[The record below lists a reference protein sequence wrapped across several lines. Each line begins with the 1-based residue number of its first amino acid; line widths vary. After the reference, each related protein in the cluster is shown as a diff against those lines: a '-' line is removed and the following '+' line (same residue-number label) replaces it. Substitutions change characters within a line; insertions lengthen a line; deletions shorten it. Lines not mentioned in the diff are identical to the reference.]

1 MMNYEDGN
9 PMYEVGKKY
18 KSDKITH
25 HKYHEIYNF
34 YLKNL
39 YDKEGS
45 VLEIGVQHGT
55 SIQIWL
61 ELFPNAFIYGIDIDK
76 CYEGDRHKIFQCDQ
90 SKVEQ
95 LTNVKNNIEKDKFLF
110 ICDDGSHVPEHQ
122 LLTFN
127 ILFPLLCEGG
137 IYIIEDIET
146 SYWKSSSIYGYNINY
161 GHKHPKSIIEIFKNI
176 IDESINIEFLG
187 MDKRNNKRV
196 QHLDS
201 IGSITF
207 SQNCI
212 IITKKHMIRKP
223 YRFSNRIGN

>member
-1 MMNYEDGN
+1 MNYEDGN

-146 SYWKSSSIYGYNINY
+146 SYWKSSSIYGYAVNY
-161 GHKHPKSIIEIFKNI
+161 GHKHPNSIIEIFKNI

>member
-1 MMNYEDGN
+1 MNYEDGN
-9 PMYEVGKKY
+9 RMYEIGKKY
-18 KSDKITH
+18 KTDKITH
-25 HKYHEIYNF
+25 HKYHEIYDF

-39 YDKEGS
+39 YNKEGS

-61 ELFPNAFIYGIDIDK
+61 ELFPKSFVYGIDINK
-76 CYEGDRHKIFQCDQ
+76 KYEGDRHKVFQCDQ
-90 SKVEQ
+90 SKIEQ
-95 LTNVKNNIEKDKFLF
+95 LTNVKNNIEKESFLF

-122 LLTFN
+122 ILTFN
-127 ILFPLLCEGG
+127 TFFPLLCEGG

-146 SYWKSSSIYGYNINY
+146 SYWKSSSIYDYDINY

-176 IDESINIEFLG
+176 IDESINVEFLG
-187 MDKRNNKRV
+187 MENRSNKTV

-212 IITKKHMIRKP
+212 IITKKTMVRKP
-223 YRFSNRIGN
+223 YRFAYKT